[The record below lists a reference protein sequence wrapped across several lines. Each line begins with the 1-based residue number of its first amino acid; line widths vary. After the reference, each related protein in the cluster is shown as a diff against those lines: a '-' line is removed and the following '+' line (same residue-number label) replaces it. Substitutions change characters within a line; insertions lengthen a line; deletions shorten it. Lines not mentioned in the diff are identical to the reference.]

1 MANVNF
7 NQKIGN
13 RDEVIVTNVQD
24 GNEAW
29 DAAEKFL
36 QEVSEKDKT
45 ADYSTG
51 LPGGE
56 NCEPQENGSFV
67 FKVKMYDK

>member
-1 MANVNF
+1 MTTVGF
-7 NQKIGN
+7 NQKLGN
-13 RDEVIVTNVQD
+13 RDEVIVNNAKD

-36 QEVSEKDKT
+36 QEVSEKDET
-45 ADYSTG
+45 TQYCTG

-56 NCEPQENGSFV
+56 NCEPQQNGTYV
-67 FKVKMYDK
+67 FKVEMNDK

>member
-1 MANVNF
+1 MATVNF
-7 NQKIGN
+7 NQKLGN
-13 RDEVIVTNVQD
+13 RDEVIVTNAQD

-36 QEVSEKDKT
+36 QEVSENDET
-45 ADYSTG
+45 TDCCTG

-56 NCEPQENGSFV
+56 NCEPEENGAYIFT
-67 FKVKMYDK
+67 VKMYDK